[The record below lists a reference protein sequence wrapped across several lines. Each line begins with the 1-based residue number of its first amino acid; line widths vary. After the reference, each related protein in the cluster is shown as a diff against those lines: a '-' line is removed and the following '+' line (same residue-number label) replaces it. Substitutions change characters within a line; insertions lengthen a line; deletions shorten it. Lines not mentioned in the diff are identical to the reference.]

1 MMDEYFIDLREQKPG
16 CTENPVVR
24 LTQLLARVEEGR
36 GTLRVT
42 SDEKEV
48 PLKVLEMLADK
59 RNLKFQVIE
68 KNGTKITVV
77 YSK

>member
-1 MMDEYFIDLREQKPG
+1 MDEYFIDLREKKPG
-16 CTENPVVR
+16 CTENPVIR
-24 LTQLLARVEEGR
+24 LTQLLSRVEEGR
-36 GTLRVT
+36 GILKVT

-48 PLKVLEMLADK
+48 PLKVLEMLANK

-68 KNGTKITVV
+68 KNGTKVTVV

>member
-1 MMDEYFIDLREQKPG
+1 MDEYFIDLREKKPG

>member
-1 MMDEYFIDLREQKPG
+1 MMDEYFIDLREKKPG

-68 KNGTKITVV
+68 KNGTKVTVV

>member
-1 MMDEYFIDLREQKPG
+1 MMDEYFIDLREKKPG
-16 CTENPVVR
+16 CTENPVIR
-24 LTQLLARVEEGR
+24 LTQLLSRVEEGR
-36 GTLRVT
+36 GILKVT

-48 PLKVLEMLADK
+48 PLKVLEMLANK

-68 KNGTKITVV
+68 KNGTKVTVV

>member
-1 MMDEYFIDLREQKPG
+1 MDEYFIDLREKKPG

-68 KNGTKITVV
+68 KNGTKVTVV